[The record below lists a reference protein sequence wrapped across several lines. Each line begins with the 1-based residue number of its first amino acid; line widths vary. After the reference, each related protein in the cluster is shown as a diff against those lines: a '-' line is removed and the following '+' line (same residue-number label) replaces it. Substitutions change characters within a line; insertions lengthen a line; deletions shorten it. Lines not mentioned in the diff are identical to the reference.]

1 MAIATGGVGLQ
12 EEVNRTLDTLNMVLP
27 VPRSVSPS
35 QATRYMHE
43 LEISFYRYPN
53 VFHTVLAGLDL
64 DLGEG

>member
-27 VPRSVSPS
+27 VPRS